1 MILLECTVALRDGD
15 RKKLQEQI
23 AAEIGQP
30 VVLLPSGVSRAK
42 ERNILF
48 LCDRKACEKCSYPT
62 CRHTPELEHARNFAP
77 AGFTK
82 RTDGVWVEQEGATME
97 GKIGQDKMVWRWDD
111 IFRVYRCPYCGRPE
125 KPCFE
130 LWKKGGLKKS
140 LPSRCTYCKGELEG
154 VEGEEMIIEIWSL
167 LLRWSGSHWACWCFQ
182 TAEPETSGRSS
193 ARDTGRR
200 SLEKHQTRRGGLAQ
214 EHPERD

>member
-1 MILLECTVALRDGD
+1 MILLECTVGLRDGD
-15 RKKLQEQI
+15 RKKLQEQLT
-23 AAEIGQP
+23 AEIGQP
-30 VVLLPSGVSRAK
+30 VVILPSSILRAK

-48 LCDRKACEKCSYPT
+48 LCDRKACEKCSYPQ

-82 RTDGVWVEQEGATME
+82 RTDGVWVEQEGVTME
-97 GKIGQDKMVWRWDD
+97 GKIDQDKLEKRLVEAMREARGLKEKNEVRMVWRWDD

-140 LPSRCTYCKGELEG
+140 LPSRCTYCEGELEG
-154 VEGEEMIIEIWSL
+154 VEGEEND
-167 LLRWSGSHWACWCFQ
+167 H
-182 TAEPETSGRSS
+182 
-193 ARDTGRR
+193 
-200 SLEKHQTRRGGLAQ
+200 
-214 EHPERD
+214 